1 MDPLLGIKVLA
12 FDAYGTLFDVHS
24 VVQLAEKMFP
34 GKGLLLSQLWR
45 TKQIEYMFIRSL
57 MGKYIPHD
65 QNTELALKYAMHFLG
80 LSGGDQERKE
90 LMKAYEVLSP
100 FGDVK
105 HALEKLGHVK
115 KSILSVGTPALIKSL
130 VNHAGLA
137 HFFDEL
143 FSVDEVKIY
152 KPHPLTYQLVMDKF
166 GVEKDQIAF
175 ITSNYFDVVGA
186 KAFGFKV
193 IWVNRNHIV
202 PDELTLKPDIELNSI
217 DQLPIIIQ

>member
-1 MDPLLGIKVLA
+1 
-12 FDAYGTLFDVHS
+12 
-24 VVQLAEKMFP
+24 
-34 GKGLLLSQLWR
+34 
-45 TKQIEYMFIRSL
+45 
-57 MGKYIPHD
+57 
-65 QNTELALKYAMHFLG
+65 
-80 LSGGDQERKE
+80 
-90 LMKAYEVLSP
+90 
-100 FGDVK
+100 
-105 HALEKLGHVK
+105 
-115 KSILSVGTPALIKSL
+115 VGTPALIKSL

-193 IWVNRNHIV
+193 IWVNRNHII